1 MSSLDLFSEVP
12 SRNTPP
18 GVGVSRAPSSGLAHY
33 VANRLALGFYINL
46 PLGGAAALF
55 IGLIAIPDQIPKGP
69 VSLAL
74 LKSLLPRF
82 DLAGFAL
89 FAPASVMLLLALQ
102 FGAGEYGWD
111 SSEVIGLFVG
121 AGVTA
126 LIFLAWEWKMG
137 DEAMLPFSMICQ
149 RVVWTSALNFSLL
162 VLTAVVG
169 SNFMPIYLQS
179 VRGLSPTMSGVYMLA
194 QILPGIMFILI
205 SGALGKLHPHC

>member
-1 MSSLDLFSEVP
+1 M
-12 SRNTPP
+12 
-18 GVGVSRAPSSGLAHY
+18 
-33 VANRLALGFYINL
+33 ANYPRLGFYINL

-55 IGLIAIPDQIPKGP
+55 VGLVAIPDQIPKEP
-69 VSLAL
+69 VCWAF

-82 DLAGFAL
+82 DLPGFGL

-137 DEAMLPFSMICQ
+137 DEAMLPLSMISQ

-162 VLTAVVG
+162 ILTSIVA

-179 VRGLSPTMSGVYMLA
+179 VKGLSPTMSGVYMLA

-205 SGALGKLHPHC
+205 SGALRKLLPCCQWLEHQMLTAM